1 MLKHLSRLMLTLVCL
16 ACTSV
21 AHAQIRSATLTGTV
35 TDPQKAIVPG
45 ATVVITNEGTNVSQE
60 LVTNDAGLFTAPLLP
75 AGTYSLTVTLSGFAP
90 FKRSGIILNAT
101 ETVRVPVE
109 LSVGALG
116 QTIEV
121 SAESP
126 LLQTDRTSVSGAIG
140 AEMIEALPN
149 ITQNPLAYAFLQA
162 RRRATRRSRGH
173 HKPEFVRH
181 RRGRTTP
188 VVGGRRQRRARVHE

>member
-1 MLKHLSRLMLTLVCL
+1 MLKHLSRLTLTLVCL

-45 ATVVITNEGTNVSQE
+45 AAVVITNEGTNVSQE

-90 FKRSGIILNAT
+90 FKRSGIVLNAT
-101 ETVRVPVE
+101 ETVRVPVA
-109 LSVGALG
+109 LSVGTLD
-116 QTIEV
+116 QTVEV

-126 LLQTDRTSVSGAIG
+126 MLQTDRTSVSGAVG
-140 AEMIEALPN
+140 AEMIDALPN

-162 RRRATRRSRGH
+162 GAVPRA
-173 HKPEFVRH
+173 
-181 RRGRTTP
+181 GRIS
-188 VVGGRRQRRARVHE
+188 